1 MSSFDLMNLAP
12 HKVSRDLSGYIIYIY
27 GPEKIGKTTF
37 CAKMDN
43 CLILATERGYN
54 ALDGVYAVDITSW
67 SDVRSVLRELKKTEV
82 MDRFKCVAIDT
93 IDYAAEYCTKYICN
107 QNGINDLSE
116 LGYGKGYALMRKEF
130 SDVFNTLIKL
140 GYAVVFVSHSQESMF
155 TRPDGTEYNKIVPS
169 LSPAKVNAIVAN
181 MADIYGYAH
190 IVRGVDGE
198 NHRVLTLRA
207 PDDSVACGCR
217 FPDIEQNVEF
227 SYDAIAEALH
237 NAIDKMSNVTDE
249 PIKPVKANSKSFEEL
264 VSEFKEM
271 ITTLSKN
278 VTRDEFKATWK
289 PYIESLTDKYLG
301 TGKKVNDCTAQ
312 QAEQISL
319 INDELREKIEQG
331 I

>member
-1 MSSFDLMNLAP
+1 MAIDLLNLTP
-12 HKVSRDLSGYIIYIY
+12 HKVSRDLTGYITYIY

-37 CAKMDN
+37 CAKMKN

-67 SDVRSVLRELKKTEV
+67 SDIRAVLRELKKPEV
-82 MDRFKCVAIDT
+82 KQRFSSVAVDT
-93 IDYAAEYCTKYICN
+93 VDYAAEYCTKYICN
-107 QNGINDLSE
+107 QNGISDLSE

-140 GYAVVFVSHSQESMF
+140 GYAVVFVSHSQESTF

-181 MADIYGYAH
+181 MADLYGYAH
-190 IVRGVDGE
+190 IVKDDKGV

-217 FPDIEQNVEF
+217 FANIEANVPF
-227 SYDAIAEALH
+227 SYDAVAKALH
-237 NAIDKMSNVTDE
+237 DAIDKMENTTDE
-249 PIKPVKANSKSFEEL
+249 PIKPVESDLPPIGEVIDRFNEIQEALQKNTSKE
-264 VSEFKEM
+264 EFKTKWVPFIKKLISDNLGKGVR
-271 ITTLSKN
+271 IT
-278 VTRDEFKATWK
+278 EA
-289 PYIESLTDKYLG
+289 PQE
-301 TGKKVNDCTAQ
+301 KVE
-312 QAEQISL
+312 QAMTVV
-319 INDELREKIEQG
+319 EKLEEAVGEG